1 MIRTTDRAR
10 LQGIAAATDK
20 ALGLPRKGQRRG
32 GGIHVDI
39 PDEYY
44 EGAPGW
50 TARWSEIRPVLDEAD
65 QPTGEWAYD
74 LDDDTA
80 ARVEASGRVTAAE
93 KQLVRDARRDLAVA
107 PTPRVERER

>member
-1 MIRTTDRAR
+1 MIRTTDPQR
-10 LQGIAAATDK
+10 LQAVAAATDK
-20 ALGLPRKGQRRG
+20 ALGLPRKGTRRG

-50 TARWSEIRPVLDEAD
+50 TARWSEIREAD
-65 QPTGEWAYD
+65 GAYVYD
-74 LDDDTA
+74 LDADTA
-80 ARVEASGRVTAAE
+80 ARVEASGRVTEQE

-107 PTPRVERER
+107 SAPRAERER